1 MAQVEKI
8 SGESPFDTPLCPL
21 AGPFQT
27 TKLEFPLFVSLLTL
41 TPNCGVS
48 WALPNILSHSPGEQV
63 LRGQSFLSPGPS
75 FLWQSLSN
83 PHPSGALD
91 FHSSPNP
98 KQNQI
103 PNHRC
108 RLRLSPD
115 EKCLREEFFPSSYSS
130 LVALGSSTPNTS
142 LGVMTLL
149 LLIQSLTP
157 TPILS
162 LGWALA
168 QGTQPWPRW
177 AISQG
182 KLCLQTTH
190 PFPGYLLTLPRMVIV
205 GSGNC
210 CCCSLLQDK

>member
-21 AGPFQT
+21 SGSFQT

-41 TPNCGVS
+41 TPNRGVS

-63 LRGQSFLSPGPS
+63 LRGQSFLSPAPS
-75 FLWQSLSN
+75 FGS
-83 PHPSGALD
+83 PFPIPIPLD

-108 RLRLSPD
+108 RLRHSPD

-130 LVALGSSTPNTS
+130 LVVLGSSTPNTS

-149 LLIQSLTP
+149 LLIQSLTL

-205 GSGNC
+205 GLGNC